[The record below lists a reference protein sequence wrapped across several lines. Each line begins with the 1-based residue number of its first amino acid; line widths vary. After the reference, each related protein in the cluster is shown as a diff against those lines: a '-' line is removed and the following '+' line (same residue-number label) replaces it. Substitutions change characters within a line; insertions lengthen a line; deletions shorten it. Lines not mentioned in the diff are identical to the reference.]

1 MHNTAGQLNDQV
13 DHEVLAEVI
22 PLQGLDVPSFY
33 QRNTGSLPR
42 IGRRSSDLN
51 RRDTLPTPVNSD
63 GNGFIERIRGFF
75 TSR

>member
-1 MHNTAGQLNDQV
+1 MHSTAGQLNDQA

-33 QRNTGSLPR
+33 QRNTGALPR

-51 RRDTLPTPVNSD
+51 RRGGLPTPVNSD
-63 GNGFIERIRGFF
+63 GDGFIERIKDFF
-75 TSR
+75 ATR